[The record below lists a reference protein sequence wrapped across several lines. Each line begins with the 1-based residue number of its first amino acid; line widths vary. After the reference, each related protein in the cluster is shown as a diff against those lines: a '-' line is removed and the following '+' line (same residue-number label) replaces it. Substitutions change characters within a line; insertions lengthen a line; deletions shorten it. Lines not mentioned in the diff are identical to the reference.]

1 MARNVEIICK
11 YYQVRER
18 ANGEITENTFDLR
31 EWMLHVNQLDFQRKY
46 KEANGVKG
54 RLENLALVSRE
65 EEIYAF
71 NFMRMEDVSTS
82 YVLNIN
88 NPAEH
93 VDIDIAADEYIA
105 RNTVCLYD
113 PENGIIM
120 IQCNRGSYSEKSI
133 ESYINEFYDEPV
145 CTIVPIF
152 ENIDMLA
159 DSAEYMKLDVRL
171 ANIRNFVPTEN
182 TSFEKIVDGINRV
195 EGLNAHIE
203 ISLGNARNAR
213 LNDGEVRR
221 TLTDLY
227 NNRGC
232 VTSAKIKMSDDQISG
247 IYDLFDNLSRDTIKC
262 VVDENGGISFERM
275 YGRMYDK
282 YILEYA
288 KTRVL
293 RAVIQRNE

>member
-1 MARNVEIICK
+1 M
-11 YYQVRER
+11 
-18 ANGEITENTFDLR
+18 
-31 EWMLHVNQLDFQRKY
+31 
-46 KEANGVKG
+46 
-54 RLENLALVSRE
+54 ENLALVSRE

-93 VDIDIAADEYIA
+93 VDIHIAADEYIA
-105 RNTVCLYD
+105 RDTVCLYD

-282 YILEYA
+282 YILEHA

>member
-1 MARNVEIICK
+1 
-11 YYQVRER
+11 
-18 ANGEITENTFDLR
+18 
-31 EWMLHVNQLDFQRKY
+31 
-46 KEANGVKG
+46 
-54 RLENLALVSRE
+54 
-65 EEIYAF
+65 
-71 NFMRMEDVSTS
+71 
-82 YVLNIN
+82 
-88 NPAEH
+88 
-93 VDIDIAADEYIA
+93 
-105 RNTVCLYD
+105 
-113 PENGIIM
+113 
-120 IQCNRGSYSEKSI
+120 
-133 ESYINEFYDEPV
+133 
-145 CTIVPIF
+145 
-152 ENIDMLA
+152 
-159 DSAEYMKLDVRL
+159 MKLDVRL

-282 YILEYA
+282 YILEHA